1 MTHTLPRRYTRR
13 ALLVL
18 LTLAG
23 LLAGLPVAPAP
34 ARAQAAA
41 GVLAADGQRGI
52 AFVHTASAP
61 FGSPAA
67 FDSLKKLHDTG
78 ANWVSIVAPFR
89 QNVARSTTFLRTANE
104 PSDSAIAQV
113 LSYAHSLGMRTMLQ
127 PVVLANDG
135 VWSGYFSPEPAN
147 AWFAS
152 YREAIA
158 GYARL
163 AQSTQADEF
172 CIGTEFF
179 TLTGKQYSDEWR
191 HVIQTVRQNYFGPL
205 TYSANWGDKKNP
217 EFATIDWWDQ
227 LDYIGISAYFPLSWN
242 NFATDALRQG
252 WFSYTDPF
260 GANAQ
265 GQNFRWFDQ
274 IAAVHGRWGKPVQF
288 TKIGFGSY
296 ANAPGRWDLRPDPFV
311 ELSVQANGYDA
322 TMQAWNGVDW
332 LKGIFWGP
340 WYSNPN
346 AGGPLDSGESPQNK
360 PVQAVLHR
368 WYAGTP

>member
-1 MTHTLPRRYTRR
+1 MTHKLPRRYRLG
-13 ALLVL
+13 AL
-18 LTLAG
+18 LTLLLMAAM
-23 LLAGLPVAPAP
+23 LAGVPVAPPP
-34 ARAQAAA
+34 AHAQAAA

-61 FGSPAA
+61 FGSQAA

-89 QNVARSTTFLRTANE
+89 QNVARSTTFLLTANE
-104 PSDSAIAQV
+104 PTDSGIVQM

-135 VWSGYFSPEPAN
+135 VWSGYFSPEPAS
-147 AWFAS
+147 AWFNS
-152 YREAIA
+152 YRDMIA

-163 AQSTQADEF
+163 AQSGQADEF

-179 TLTGKQYSDEWR
+179 TLTSKQYSDEWR

-205 TYSANWGDKKNP
+205 TYSANWGDKKNS

-252 WFSYTDPF
+252 WFNYTDPF
-260 GANAQ
+260 GPNAQ
-265 GQNFRWFDQ
+265 GQNFHWFDQ

-288 TKIGFGSY
+288 TKIGFGS
-296 ANAPGRWDLRPDPFV
+296 LCQ
-311 ELSVQANGYDA
+311 L
-322 TMQAWNGVDW
+322 T
-332 LKGIFWGP
+332 
-340 WYSNPN
+340 
-346 AGGPLDSGESPQNK
+346 GPLGFAPRSLPRIK
-360 PVQAVLHR
+360 C
-368 WYAGTP
+368 AG